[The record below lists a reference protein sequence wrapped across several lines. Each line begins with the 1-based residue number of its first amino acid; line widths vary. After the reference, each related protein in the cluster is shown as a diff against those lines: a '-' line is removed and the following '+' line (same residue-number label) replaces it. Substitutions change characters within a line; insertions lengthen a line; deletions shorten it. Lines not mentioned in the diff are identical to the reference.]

1 MRTRVKICGITRAE
15 DAQAA
20 ARLGADA
27 IGLVFHDASPRNVTI
42 EQAQALLQHLPPFV
56 TRVGLFVDADPGR
69 IEQIINTVPL
79 DLLQFHGN
87 ERATDCVRFG
97 KPYIKAIRMKAG
109 LSLRQ
114 EIKGYSDAAGILLD
128 TYSNSAAG
136 GSGDTFDWTQVPPG
150 LECPIILAGGL
161 SPENVA
167 AAIQQVAPYAVDVSS
182 GVESSKG
189 IKNAEKMSAFINEV
203 NKQL

>member
-87 ERATDCVRFG
+87 ERASDCVRFG
-97 KPYIKAIRMKAG
+97 RPYIKAIRMKAG
-109 LSLRQ
+109 LSLQQ

-136 GSGDTFDWTQVPPG
+136 GSGDTFDWTRVPPG

-203 NKQL
+203 NKQS